1 MLIQEMENKIDI
13 NKKKIL
19 VVEIIFHLFFWL
31 SLPIFLAHTQL
42 NISIAGVFNTY
53 DEYYNITLFYGTICN
68 AILFYLLV
76 FVVIPH
82 YFSRNKYL
90 PGILASLLLYILIGF
105 FEFILDYIVLKSIYS
120 ATDAERI
127 FSNSGIFLYISNF
140 EINVLFLIT
149 AIAYRFTKDWFKSEK
164 IKHQL
169 MEEKLS
175 SELQFLKSQINP
187 HLLFNTLNNLFGMA
201 RQAKAIPVADG
212 IAKLSNLMRYMIYD
226 SVIDKVPI
234 EKEIKYIN
242 DFIDLQKLRIKYTN
256 NINIDF
262 KISNYSPKLIIAP
275 LILIP
280 FVENSFKHGI
290 SSQNRSEIII
300 ELKTIE
306 NKVDFN
312 ICNTINKLRINRND
326 ESSGFGLKNVKKR
339 LNLIYPNKH
348 QLKINIED
356 NFYTVSLAIDTEP

>member
-1 MLIQEMENKIDI
+1 MGNQIHTKNAKII
-13 NKKKIL
+13 FI
-19 VVEIIFHLFFWL
+19 EIIIHLFFWV
-31 SLPIFLAHTQL
+31 SLPIFLALTQID
-42 NISIAGVFNTY
+42 ISIGSVFYNQ
-53 DEYYNITLFYGTICN
+53 DEFYIIILIYGIICN
-68 AILFYLLV
+68 ALLFYLLV

-90 PGILASLLLYILIGF
+90 HGILVSLLLYILISF
-105 FEFILDYIVLKSIYS
+105 FELILDYIVLTSIYS
-120 ATDAERI
+120 ATDSEKI
-127 FSNSGIFLYISNF
+127 FSNSGAFLYMSNF
-140 EINVLFLIT
+140 EINILFLII

-187 HLLFNTLNNLFGMA
+187 HFLFNTLNNLFGMA

-242 DFIDLQKLRIKYTN
+242 DFIDLQKLRIKFTN

-262 KISNYSPKLIIAP
+262 QISNYSPKLIIAP

-300 ELKTIE
+300 ELKTIG
-306 NKVDFN
+306 NKVDLN
-312 ICNTINKLRINRND
+312 IRNTINKLRLNRND
-326 ESSGFGLKNVKKR
+326 ESSGFGLKNVEKR

-348 QLKINIED
+348 LLKINIED
-356 NFYTVSLAIDTEP
+356 NFYTVSLTIDTEP